1 MKKSMTDQPFF
12 FTLLL
17 LMGFLF
23 TFYMLYGIFAPFLS
37 SLMAAGMIAL
47 VFYPLYERILKE
59 TGNRSNL
66 ASLMMCF
73 FLTFF
78 VLLPVVILSML
89 VFQQILDSA
98 ETINSTVA
106 DISFERLVNHPRVTS
121 ALEYIERF
129 VNLETLNIKEQLIK
143 AAEQVSQFMLA
154 ISTGFFLLFSNFL
167 ITALLVEINLFFL
180 FRDGKR
186 FVNYVQT
193 LLPLSND
200 TQSMLGRRIYEIVQT
215 SVIGSFAT
223 AATNGLMGGIAFA
236 VMGLSAP
243 ILWGVIMAILSFLP
257 LVGPLL
263 IWGPT
268 AIYLMFTGYVMSG
281 LIMIAWCSIT
291 MLGFADYMVRPLLMN
306 RISSQETQL
315 HPLVLFLSVFGGIQV
330 YGVLGLVMGP
340 LIVVVALTSLEIYR
354 QYFHIPVPRPLTLP
368 KRQRQGQH
376 LSAAPTA
383 ADENVTL
390 PPESNPEL
398 T

>member
-1 MKKSMTDQPFF
+1 MTDQPFF

-17 LMGFLF
+17 LIGFLL
-23 TFYMLYGIFAPFLS
+23 TFYILYGIFAPFLS
-37 SLMAAGMIAL
+37 SLLAAGMIAL

-59 TGNRSNL
+59 TGQRQNVAAL
-66 ASLMMCF
+66 LMCF

-89 VFQQILDSA
+89 VFQQVLNSA
-98 ETINSTVA
+98 ETINSTVES
-106 DISFERLVNHPRVTS
+106 ISFESVVNHPRVTA
-121 ALEYIERF
+121 ALAYVERF
-129 VNLETLNIKEQLIK
+129 VNLETLSLKEQLMK

-186 FVNYVQT
+186 FVNYIQT
-193 LLPLSND
+193 LLPLSGN
-200 TQSMLGRRIYEIVQT
+200 TQDMLGRRIYEIVQT

-223 AATNGLMGGIAFA
+223 AATNGLMGGLIFA

-243 ILWGVIMAILSFLP
+243 ILWGVIMAIMSFLP

-263 IWGPT
+263 IWAPT
-268 AIYLMFTGYVMSG
+268 ALYLMFTGYWISG
-281 LIMIAWCSIT
+281 LVMIAWCSIT

-306 RISSQETQL
+306 RISSEETQL

-354 QYFHIPVPRPLTLP
+354 QYFHIPVPAPLRIP
-368 KRQRQGQH
+368 KRQKAGEAVSQGTE
-376 LSAAPTA
+376 AP
-383 ADENVTL
+383 ESVTL
-390 PPESNPEL
+390 PSEFI
-398 T
+398 

>member
-1 MKKSMTDQPFF
+1 MKKNMTDQPFF

-17 LMGFLF
+17 LLGFLL
-23 TFYMLYGIFAPFLS
+23 TFYMLYGVFAPFLN

-47 VFYPLYERILKE
+47 VFFPLYERILKE
-59 TGNRSNL
+59 TGQRANL
-66 ASLMMCF
+66 AALLMCF

-78 VLLPVVILSML
+78 VLLPTAILSML
-89 VFQQILDSA
+89 VFQQITESA
-98 ETINSTVA
+98 ETINSTVEG
-106 DISFERLVNHPRVTS
+106 ISFERIVNHPRVTS

-129 VNLETLNIKEQLIK
+129 VNLETLSLKEQLMR

-154 ISTGFFLLFSNFL
+154 LSTGFFLLFSNVL
-167 ITALLVEINLFFL
+167 MTALLVEINLFFL

-186 FVNYVQT
+186 FVSYVQT
-193 LLPLSND
+193 LLPLSHD
-200 TQSMLGRRIYEIVQT
+200 TQNMLGRRIYEIVQT

-223 AATNGLMGGIAFA
+223 AATNGLMGGIIFA

-243 ILWGVIMAILSFLP
+243 ILWGVLMAILSFLP

-268 AIYLMFTGYVMSG
+268 ALYLMFTGYFFSG
-281 LIMIAWCSIT
+281 LIMIIWCSIT

-306 RISSQETQL
+306 RISSEETQL

-354 QYFHIPVPRPLTLP
+354 QYFHIPVPRPIQIP
-368 KRQRQGQH
+368 KR
-376 LSAAPTA
+376 AKAPESESNPLEA
-383 ADENVTL
+383 ENVTL
-390 PPESNPEL
+390 PPEL

>member
-1 MKKSMTDQPFF
+1 MTDQPFF

-17 LMGFLF
+17 LLGFLL
-23 TFYMLYGIFAPFLS
+23 TFYMLYGVFAPFLN

-47 VFYPLYERILKE
+47 VFFPLYERILKE
-59 TGNRSNL
+59 TGQRANVAAL
-66 ASLMMCF
+66 LMCF

-78 VLLPVVILSML
+78 VLLPTVILSML
-89 VFQQILDSA
+89 VFQQITESA
-98 ETINSTVA
+98 ETINSTVEG
-106 DISFERLVNHPRVTS
+106 ISFERVVNHPRVTA
-121 ALEYIERF
+121 ALAYIGRF
-129 VNLETLNIKEQLIK
+129 INLETLSLKEQLMR

-154 ISTGFFLLFSNFL
+154 LSTGFFLLFSNL
-167 ITALLVEINLFFL
+167 LMTALLVEINLFFL

-186 FVNYVQT
+186 FVSYVQT
-193 LLPLSND
+193 LLPLSHD
-200 TQSMLGRRIYEIVQT
+200 TQNMLGRRIYEIVQT

-223 AATNGLMGGIAFA
+223 AATNGLMGGIIFA

-243 ILWGVIMAILSFLP
+243 ILWGVLMAILSFLP

-268 AIYLMFTGYVMSG
+268 AIYLMFTGYFFSG
-281 LIMIAWCSIT
+281 LIMIIWCSIT

-306 RISSQETQL
+306 RISSEETQL

-330 YGVLGLVMGP
+330 YGILGLVMGP

-354 QYFHIPVPRPLTLP
+354 QYFHIPVPRPIQIP
-368 KRQRQGQH
+368 KRAKTPESESNP
-376 LSAAPTA
+376 LEV
-383 ADENVTL
+383 ENVTL
-390 PPESNPEL
+390 PPEL

>member
-1 MKKSMTDQPFF
+1 MTDQPFF

-17 LMGFLF
+17 LLGFLL
-23 TFYMLYGIFAPFLS
+23 TFYMLYGIFAPFLN
-37 SLMAAGMIAL
+37 SLMAAGMIAV
-47 VFYPLYERILKE
+47 VFFPLYERILKE
-59 TGNRSNL
+59 TGQRANVAAL
-66 ASLMMCF
+66 LMCF

-78 VLLPVVILSML
+78 VLLPTVILSML
-89 VFQQILDSA
+89 VFQQITESA
-98 ETINSTVA
+98 ETINSTVEG
-106 DISFERLVNHPRVTS
+106 IRFERIVNHPRVTA
-121 ALEYIERF
+121 ALAYIGRF
-129 VNLETLNIKEQLIK
+129 VNLETLSLKEQLMR

-154 ISTGFFLLFSNFL
+154 LSTGFFLLFSNL
-167 ITALLVEINLFFL
+167 LMTALLVEINLFFL

-186 FVNYVQT
+186 FVSYVQT
-193 LLPLSND
+193 LLPLSHD
-200 TQSMLGRRIYEIVQT
+200 TQNMLGRRIYEIVQT

-223 AATNGLMGGIAFA
+223 AATNGLMGGFIFA

-243 ILWGVIMAILSFLP
+243 ILWGVLMAILSFLP

-268 AIYLMFTGYVMSG
+268 AVYLMFTGYFFSG
-281 LIMIAWCSIT
+281 LIMIIWCSIT

-306 RISSQETQL
+306 RISSAETQL

-354 QYFHIPVPRPLTLP
+354 QYFHIPVPRPIQIP
-368 KRQRQGQH
+368 KR
-376 LSAAPTA
+376 AKAPESESNPLEA
-383 ADENVTL
+383 ENVTL
-390 PPESNPEL
+390 PPEL

>member
-1 MKKSMTDQPFF
+1 MTDQPFF

-17 LMGFLF
+17 LLGFLL
-23 TFYMLYGIFAPFLS
+23 TFYMLYGVFAPFLN

-47 VFYPLYERILKE
+47 VFFPLYERILKE
-59 TGNRSNL
+59 TGQRANVAAL
-66 ASLMMCF
+66 LMCF

-78 VLLPVVILSML
+78 VLLPTVILSML
-89 VFQQILDSA
+89 VFQQITESA
-98 ETINSTVA
+98 ETINSTVEG
-106 DISFERLVNHPRVTS
+106 ISFERIVNHPRVTA
-121 ALEYIERF
+121 ALAYIGRF
-129 VNLETLNIKEQLIK
+129 VNLETLSLKEQLMR

-154 ISTGFFLLFSNFL
+154 LSTGFFLLFSNL
-167 ITALLVEINLFFL
+167 LMTALLVEINLFFL

-186 FVNYVQT
+186 FVSYVQT
-193 LLPLSND
+193 LLPLSHD
-200 TQSMLGRRIYEIVQT
+200 TQNMLGRRIYEIVQT

-223 AATNGLMGGIAFA
+223 AATNGLMGGIIFA

-243 ILWGVIMAILSFLP
+243 ILWGVLMAILSFLP

-268 AIYLMFTGYVMSG
+268 AIYLMFTGYFFSG
-281 LIMIAWCSIT
+281 LIMIIWCSIT

-306 RISSQETQL
+306 RISSEETQL

-354 QYFHIPVPRPLTLP
+354 QYFHIPVPRPIQIP
-368 KRQRQGQH
+368 RRAK
-376 LSAAPTA
+376 APESESNPLEA
-383 ADENVTL
+383 ENVTL
-390 PPESNPEL
+390 PPEL

>member
-1 MKKSMTDQPFF
+1 M
-12 FTLLL
+12 
-17 LMGFLF
+17 
-23 TFYMLYGIFAPFLS
+23 
-37 SLMAAGMIAL
+37 
-47 VFYPLYERILKE
+47 
-59 TGNRSNL
+59 
-66 ASLMMCF
+66 
-73 FLTFF
+73 
-78 VLLPVVILSML
+78 
-89 VFQQILDSA
+89 
-98 ETINSTVA
+98 
-106 DISFERLVNHPRVTS
+106 
-121 ALEYIERF
+121 
-129 VNLETLNIKEQLIK
+129 
-143 AAEQVSQFMLA
+143 
-154 ISTGFFLLFSNFL
+154 
-167 ITALLVEINLFFL
+167 
-180 FRDGKR
+180 
-186 FVNYVQT
+186 NYVQT